1 MSKPESI
8 KIEPWTDFP
17 RQSYSIITDDFCHE
31 KLATVKVNA
40 KGSRSTVNVKA
51 SANYDKGNYAI
62 SDEVK
67 LWFQLPEGKSLYS
80 KIKSSDYIKV
90 HDDHGISRIWNKDW
104 NIYAS
109 VNAKKNLD
117 NLSLRL
123 GATHLNGKCHSDNRI
138 KYDRKNYT
146 WYNRTVVN
154 HDKWTFGLLGAYG
167 FTNNVLVKNNIFLG
181 YQIDDKS
188 SAYLRF
194 ENDGYRSSGFDWKYW
209 QGYFDSVKV
218 DFVSSH
224 KDFKYGIQVFS
235 L

>member
-80 KIKSSDYIKV
+80 
-90 HDDHGISRIWNKDW
+90 
-104 NIYAS
+104 
-109 VNAKKNLD
+109 
-117 NLSLRL
+117 
-123 GATHLNGKCHSDNRI
+123 
-138 KYDRKNYT
+138 
-146 WYNRTVVN
+146 
-154 HDKWTFGLLGAYG
+154 
-167 FTNNVLVKNNIFLG
+167 
-181 YQIDDKS
+181 
-188 SAYLRF
+188 
-194 ENDGYRSSGFDWKYW
+194 RSSPATTLRSTMTTVAASGTRIGTFTPASTLKRT
-209 QGYFDSVKV
+209 STT
-218 DFVSSH
+218 
-224 KDFKYGIQVFS
+224 
-235 L
+235 